1 VTVSPILASGV
12 GESVYR
18 HATTTK
24 KATGTRIETE
34 GEIGTATERKNEIGT
49 STGSEIVI
57 ATATETE
64 IDTAEMTKTGIGIV
78 ERTAILIDHN
88 QTAPPQFHKKT
99 AHFPLDQT
107 LADIEVSKVG
117 RTDLERGD
125 DPQMT
130 T

>member
-12 GESVYR
+12 GEIVCR
-18 HATTTK
+18 HATVTK

-34 GEIGTATERKNEIGT
+34 GEIGTVTERRNGIGT

-57 ATATETE
+57 VTETETE
-64 IDTAEMTKTGIGIV
+64 IDTAEMTKTGIGIA
-78 ERTAILIDHN
+78 ERTAIVVDLN
-88 QTAPPQFHKKT
+88 QTTLPQLHKKT
-99 AHFPLDQT
+99 VHFPLDRT
-107 LADIEVSKVG
+107 LADIEVSKVE

-125 DPQMT
+125 DLQMT